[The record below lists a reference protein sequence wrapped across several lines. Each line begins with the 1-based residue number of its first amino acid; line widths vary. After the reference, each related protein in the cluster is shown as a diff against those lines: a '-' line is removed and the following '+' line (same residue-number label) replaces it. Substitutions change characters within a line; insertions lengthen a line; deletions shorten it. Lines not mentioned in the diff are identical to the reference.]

1 MENVRVTIVDF
12 VRRCDLLNDQTLSE
26 TQITCLKSIYGLPLN
41 YHEREIYFRGTG
53 RTTYEEK
60 EQSEATF
67 IAGRR
72 GGKTGKIAAPIACY
86 EAFRDHGL
94 PPGEDAYVMLLAPTL
109 KQARIA
115 FRYIRKYLKKSPIL
129 SKRITRVTR
138 DEIILDNN
146 VVIGCHACTQDG
158 VRGRTLVAIVC
169 DEIGFWAFDE
179 DAANPADEVLAALR
193 PGMASVRNAKLIKI
207 STPFTKSGVLWEEFQ
222 RRGELDYPVWQVT
235 TFEMNPTVTPELEWV
250 KSERRRSEE
259 NYRREYL
266 AQFTDSISGWVP
278 AEILDPCIARGR
290 VQLPRQQGL
299 NYVATLDPASRGHN
313 FALVIVH
320 QVPDGTVVV
329 DLVRIWTGSTKVP
342 LPFEGVLNEIKIILE
357 SYGISSAVGD
367 QFNCDSIQQY
377 LQKIGIMYE
386 INVFGAQMRTQ
397 LFSGLKHLMVQGKI
411 EILDDKALLQQL
423 RNLTEERSERGQIDV
438 RPSSGKDD
446 QAVALALAVSEVM
459 KYRPPDVFDSVP
471 VDLRPSRAAL
481 HLDPKNCPLAAP
493 CENHPEC
500 LDVGYCLDFES
511 KIVSAP
517 LTRISF

>member
-1 MENVRVTIVDF
+1 MDF
-12 VRRCDLLNDQTLSE
+12 VRRCDLLNDQNLSE

-41 YHEREIYFRGTG
+41 DHEREIYFRGTG

-60 EQSEATF
+60 EQPEATL

-72 GGKTGKIAAPIACY
+72 GGKTGKLAAPIVCY

-115 FRYIRKYLKKSPIL
+115 FRYIRKYLKNSPIL
-129 SKRITRVTR
+129 SKPIIRMTR
-138 DEIILDNN
+138 DEITLDNN

-158 VRGRTLVAIVC
+158 VRGRTVVAIVC
-169 DEIGFWAFDE
+169 DEIGFWAFEE
-179 DAANPADEVLAALR
+179 DAANLADEVLAALR

-207 STPFTKSGVLWEEFQ
+207 STPFTKSGVLWGEFQ

-235 TFEMNPTVTPELEWV
+235 TFEMNPTITTQMVE
-250 KSERRRSEE
+250 SERQHSEE
-259 NYRREYL
+259 KYRREYL
-266 AQFTDSISGWVP
+266 AEFTDSISSWIP
-278 AEILDPCIARGR
+278 SEILNPCIARGR
-290 VQLPRQQGL
+290 QQLPRQHGL
-299 NYVATLDPASRGHN
+299 NYVAALDPASRGHN

-320 QVPDGTVVV
+320 QVPNGTVVV

-342 LPFEGVLNEIKIILE
+342 LPFEGVLNEIKTILE

-367 QFNCDSIQQY
+367 QFNCDAIQQY

-386 INVFGAQMRTQ
+386 INVFGPQASAQ
-397 LFSGLKHLMVQGKI
+397 LFSGLNHLRVQGKI

-423 RNLTEERSERGQIDV
+423 RNLTEERSQRGQIDV

-459 KYRPPDVFDSVP
+459 KHRPPDIFESVI
-471 VDLRPSRAAL
+471 VDRRPLRAELRLEPE
-481 HLDPKNCPLAAP
+481 NCPLAAP
-493 CENHPEC
+493 CENHPNC
-500 LDVGYCLDFES
+500 LDQGYCLGF
-511 KIVSAP
+511 KNGIVSAP
-517 LTRISF
+517 LVRISFNIAALPHTI